1 MDAGAGWLPSSRPI
15 GGLGLSER
23 ARVGL
28 KYRGWAVALTAGLI
42 VSMAAAATVL
52 AAEPASDIVMDGV
65 LTVTWVEPEDGPM
78 AGASIQISYYRDGDE
93 IPGLLPAA
101 TMDSEGVVVITGV
114 PRQAEGALPMLLDI
128 RGDRSTA
135 TVDEAGC
142 TTHEGWQAESTGVA
156 SDLTLD
162 VVLAS
167 DTKSISVSCPEP
179 TPPDNVEPTPTAEP
193 TPTPGVVQPTPKTT
207 PTGGG
212 VLGTVGTPGVTPPE
226 TDTVSGPARP
236 TGSPF
241 VPILLVLA
249 AVATFL
255 VSAVSLAYA
264 RAHSRPRPR
273 RR

>member
-42 VSMAAAATVL
+42 VSMAGAATVL
-52 AAEPASDIVMDGV
+52 AAEQASDIVMDGV

-142 TTHEGWQAESTGVA
+142 TTHEGWQAESTGVS
-156 SDLTLD
+156 SDLALD

-179 TPPDNVEPTPTAEP
+179 TPTPDNVEPTPT
-193 TPTPGVVQPTPKTT
+193 PGAVQPDPTATPI
-207 PTGGG
+207 GGG

-226 TDTVSGPARP
+226 TDAVSARARP

-241 VPILLVLA
+241 VPILLAFVALTVVVLPA
-249 AVATFL
+249 A
-255 VSAVSLAYA
+255 SLAIA
-264 RAHSRPRPR
+264 RAPSPTRPR
-273 RR
+273 RRANR